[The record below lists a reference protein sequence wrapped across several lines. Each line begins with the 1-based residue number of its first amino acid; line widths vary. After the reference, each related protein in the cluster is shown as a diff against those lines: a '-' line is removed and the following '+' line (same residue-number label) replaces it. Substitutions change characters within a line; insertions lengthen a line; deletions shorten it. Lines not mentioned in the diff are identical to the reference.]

1 MRAVIVSRVY
11 ADPASRGKLKAL
23 AGLGV
28 SVAAAVPERWAP
40 AGVRGERQT
49 SFGEDGGVRT
59 VPVGVRGPT
68 DGGADPAWNSG
79 ALRRLLTEFR
89 PDLLQIEEE
98 PWSRA
103 AATAGLDD

>member
-1 MRAVIVSRVY
+1 VRAVIVSRVY

-40 AGVRGERQT
+40 PGVRGERQT

-59 VPVGVRGPT
+59 VPIAVRGPT
-68 DGGADPAWNSG
+68 SPGADPAWHAG
-79 ALRRLLTEFR
+79 TLRRLLTEFR
-89 PDLLQIEEE
+89 PDLVQIEEE

-103 AATAGLDD
+103 AATAGL